1 AMDGTLIR
9 LAYKTKDGDTTTRMK
24 IHVNGVVEQTVV
36 LSSMNANDG
45 GVETISV
52 SVTAGDY
59 VEIEYDASQKPGEC
73 TMYFIQELS

>member
-1 AMDGTLIR
+1 MDGTLIR
-9 LAYKTKDGDTTTRMK
+9 LAYKTKDGNATTQMK

-52 SVTAGDY
+52 SVTA
-59 VEIEYDASQKPGEC
+59 SKLS
-73 TMYFIQELS
+73 TMQVKSPENARCILYRS